1 MAGDQKLGIL
11 VVDDEAE
18 IRDMLAFFM
27 GFWGHEVRMASS
39 GKEALQIAED
49 FGPHLILMDIQMPEM
64 NGWEAVRRLR
74 EEPKF
79 RKTFCVALTGLQSDE
94 DKSRS
99 LEAGFDLHLVKPVD
113 GGDLKAV
120 IEKAVMNADTLAKP

>member
-1 MAGDQKLGIL
+1 MAGDLRLRIL

-18 IRDMLAFFM
+18 IRNMLAFFM
-27 GFWGHEVRMASS
+27 GLWGHEVRSASS
-39 GKEALQIAED
+39 GKEALQIADD

-64 NGWEAVRRLR
+64 NGREAVRRLR
-74 EEPKF
+74 EGPKF
-79 RKTFCVALTGLQSDE
+79 RKTFCVALTGLQCDE

-113 GGDLKAV
+113 AGDLKAV
-120 IEKAVMNADTLAKP
+120 IEKAVKNADTLAKP